1 MENSAE
7 FFRND
12 KCKWFPCHGVEDTT
26 DFNCLFCFC
35 PLYHLKECGGNYSYT
50 PNGVKDC
57 SKCLVPHKASNYNK
71 IISKL

>member
-12 KCKWFPCHGVEDTT
+12 KCKWFPCHKVEDDT

-35 PLYHLKECGGNYSYT
+35 PLYHLKECGGNYAYT

-57 SKCLVPHKASNYNK
+57 SKCLVPHKASNYKK